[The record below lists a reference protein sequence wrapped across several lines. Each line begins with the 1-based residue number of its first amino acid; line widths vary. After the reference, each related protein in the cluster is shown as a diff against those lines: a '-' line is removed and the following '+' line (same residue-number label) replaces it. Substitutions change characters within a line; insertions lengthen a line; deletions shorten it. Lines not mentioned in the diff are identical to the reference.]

1 MYRDARSQQ
10 YAEENMS
17 VYDQKPWLGQYSAGV
32 PAEVRPEFPDAL
44 SMFRHALARDPSRTL
59 IHYFDSSI
67 AVGDID
73 RMSDAL
79 AVALAARGIRRGDRI
94 AAYLQNVPQFVLTML
109 AAWKLGAILVS
120 CNPMLRHKEVGVI
133 LNDSGARVLVTL
145 ESLYHEV
152 ARAVVPDSKV
162 ELVLTTS
169 ELEFLGPNR
178 PALLKD
184 STRQPCD
191 GATDLMTLI
200 AEFNGQRPAPVTISG
215 DDVALLTYTS
225 GTTGPP
231 KGAMNL
237 HRNIV
242 YNTQVYREWM
252 KLSSADVILGVAPLF
267 HITGLIACVTT
278 AMLLPCPLV
287 LYFRFDPATTAEL
300 VELHGVTFVV
310 ASITVFIALMNNEE
324 ARKRDFSTL
333 KKVYSGGAPVSPAQV
348 EAFQNMF
355 GAYIHNIYGMTETT
369 SPTHAVPLGGQAP
382 VDPNT
387 GALSVGVPVCGAI
400 VRICDDEGH
409 ELPTGEIGEL
419 VSGGPMVVPG
429 YWEKPEE
436 SAQAFEAR
444 GIHTGD
450 VGFMDA
456 DGWFYI
462 VDRKKD
468 LIIASGYKVWPREVE
483 DVLYTHPA
491 IRECAVVGVVDAY
504 RGETVKAYVSLRPGM
519 DATGQDIVEFC
530 KDRMAAYKR
539 PREVEVLPELPKTAS
554 GKIMRRELRK

>member
-1 MYRDARSQQ
+1 
-10 YAEENMS
+10 MS
-17 VYDQKPWLGQYSAGV
+17 VYDQKPWLAQYSPGV
-32 PAEVRPEFPDAL
+32 PAEITPEFTDAL
-44 SMFRHALARDPSRTL
+44 SMFRHAVARDPQRTL
-59 IHYFDSSI
+59 LHYFDQGL
-67 AVGDID
+67 ATGEVD
-73 RMSDAL
+73 RLSDAL
-79 AVALAARGIRRGDRI
+79 AAALAARGIRRGDRI
-94 AAYLQNVPQFVLTML
+94 AVYLQNVPQFVLAML
-109 AAWKLGAILVS
+109 AAWKLGGIMVS
-120 CNPMLRHKEVGVI
+120 VNPMLRHKEVALI

-152 ARAVVPDSKV
+152 ARDVVADSKV
-162 ELVLTTS
+162 EHVLTTS
-169 ELEFLGPNR
+169 ELEFLGDAR

-184 STRQPCD
+184 SKRLACE
-191 GATDLMTLI
+191 GSTDLMTLI
-200 AEFNGQRPAPVTISG
+200 AEFDGQRPAPVSLAG

-231 KGAMNL
+231 KAAMNL
-237 HRNIV
+237 HRNVV

-252 KLSSADVILGVAPLF
+252 KLDSDDVILGVAPLF
-267 HITGLIACVTT
+267 HITGLIACITT

-287 LYFRFDPATTAEL
+287 LYYRFDPATTAEL
-300 VELHGVTFVV
+300 VEQHGVTFVV

-333 KKVYSGGAPVSPAQV
+333 TKVYSGGAPVSPAQV

-369 SPTHAVPLGGQAP
+369 SPTHAVPLGGSAP

-387 GALSVGVPVCGAI
+387 GALSVGVPICGAL
-400 VRICDDEGH
+400 VRICDDDGK
-409 ELPTGEIGEL
+409 ELPAGEIGEL

-436 SAQAFEAR
+436 SAKAFEAR

-456 DGWFYI
+456 QGWFYI

-491 IRECAVVGVVDAY
+491 VRECAVVGVVDAY
-504 RGETVKAYVSLRPGM
+504 RGETVKAYVSLRPGA
-519 DATGQDIVEFC
+519 DLRAADIVEFC

-539 PREVEVLPELPKTAS
+539 PREVEIIDELPKTAS

>member
-1 MYRDARSQQ
+1 
-10 YAEENMS
+10 MS
-17 VYDQKPWLGQYSAGV
+17 VYDQKPWLARYSPGV
-32 PAEVRPEFPDAL
+32 PTTVQPEFPDAL
-44 SMFRHALARDPSRTL
+44 SMFRHALARDPARTL
-59 IHYFDSSI
+59 IHYFDSSL
-67 AVGDID
+67 AVGEID
-73 RMSDAL
+73 RLSDGL
-79 AVALAARGIRRGDRI
+79 ACALAARGIPRGDRI
-94 AAYLQNVPQFVLTML
+94 ASYLQNVPQFVITML
-109 AAWKLGAILVS
+109 AAWKLGAIMVS
-120 CNPMLRHKEVGVI
+120 VNPMLRHKEVSLI

-152 ARAVVPDSKV
+152 ARAVVPESKI
-162 ELVLTTS
+162 EFVLTTS
-169 ELEFLGPNR
+169 ELEFLGDSR

-184 STRQPCD
+184 STRMSCD
-191 GATDLMTLI
+191 GATDLLKLI
-200 AEFNGQRPAPVTISG
+200 ADFNGQRPAPVAING
-215 DDVALLTYTS
+215 DDIALLTYTS

-242 YNTQVYREWM
+242 FNTQVYREWM
-252 KLSSADVILGVAPLF
+252 KLSSDDVILGVAPLF

-287 LYFRFDPATTAEL
+287 LYYRFDPATTAEL
-300 VELHGVTFVV
+300 VEMHGVTFVV
-310 ASITVFIALMNNEE
+310 ASITVFIALMNNED
-324 ARKRDFSTL
+324 ARKRNFSTL

-348 EAFQNMF
+348 EAYQQMF

-369 SPTHAVPLGGQAP
+369 SPTHAVPFGGQAP

-387 GALSVGVPVCGAI
+387 GALSVGVPVCGAL
-400 VRICDDEGH
+400 VRICDDEGN
-409 ELPTGEIGEL
+409 ELPAGEVGEL

-436 SAQAFEAR
+436 SALAFEAR

-491 IRECAVVGVVDAY
+491 VRECAVVGVVDAY
-504 RGETVKAYVSLRPGM
+504 RGESVKAYVSLRAG
-519 DATGQDIVEFC
+519 ATATPADILEFC
-530 KDRMAAYKR
+530 KDLMAAYKR
-539 PREVEVLPELPKTAS
+539 PREVEILPELPKTAS

>member
-1 MYRDARSQQ
+1 MNAY
-10 YAEENMS
+10 E
-17 VYDQKPWLGQYSAGV
+17 QKPWLKLYPAGV
-32 PAEVRPEFPDAL
+32 PAEAQPEFTNAL
-44 SMFRHALARDPSRTL
+44 EMFRAARAADPTRTQ
-59 IHYFDSSI
+59 IYYFDSALS
-67 AVGDID
+67 VSEID
-73 RMSDAL
+73 RLSDQL
-79 AVALAARGIRRGDRI
+79 AGALAARGIGKGDRV

-109 AAWKLGAILVS
+109 AAWKVGAIMVS
-120 CNPMLRHKEVGVI
+120 VNPMLRHKEVSLI
-133 LNDSGARVLVTL
+133 LKDSGARGLVTL

-152 ARAVVPDSKV
+152 AQAVVPDTKIEFV
-162 ELVLTTS
+162 FTTS
-169 ELEFLGPNR
+169 ELEFLGENR

-184 STRQPCD
+184 SKRMTCP
-191 GATDLMTLI
+191 GAEDLLTVI
-200 AEFNGQRPAPVTISG
+200 NAQAGYTPAPIAIAG

-237 HRNIV
+237 HRNVV
-242 YNTQVYREWM
+242 YNSTVYREWM
-252 KLSSADVILGVAPLF
+252 QLSPQDVILGVAPLF

-287 LYFRFDPATTAEL
+287 LYYRFDPAVTAEL
-300 VELHGVTFVV
+300 VETHGVTFVV
-310 ASITVFIALMNNEE
+310 ASITVFIALMNHEE
-324 ARKRDFSTL
+324 AKKRNFSTL

-348 EAFQNMF
+348 EAFQKQF

-369 SPTHAVPLGGQAP
+369 SPTHAVPLGGDAP

-387 GALSVGVPVCGAI
+387 GALSVGIPVCGA
-400 VRICDDEGH
+400 VVYVVDDEGNA
-409 ELPTGEIGEL
+409 LPAGEVGEI
-419 VSGGPMVVPG
+419 VSGGPMVAPG

-450 VGFMDA
+450 VGFMDEN
-456 DGWFYI
+456 GWFYI

-491 IRECAVVGVVDAY
+491 VRECAVVGVVDAY
-504 RGETVKAYVSLRPGM
+504 RGESVKAFVSLKAGFSV
-519 DATGQDIVEFC
+519 TGEDIVNFC
-530 KDRMAAYKR
+530 KDLMAAYKR
-539 PREVEVLPELPKTAS
+539 PREVEIVDELPKTAS

>member
-1 MYRDARSQQ
+1 MNEY
-10 YAEENMS
+10 E
-17 VYDQKPWLGQYSAGV
+17 QKPWLKLYPAGV
-32 PAEVRPEFPDAL
+32 PAEAKPEFTNAL
-44 SMFRHALARDPSRTL
+44 EMFRAARAADPARTQ
-59 IHYFDSSI
+59 IYYFDSGLS
-67 AVGDID
+67 VSEID
-73 RMSDAL
+73 RLSDQL
-79 AVALAARGIRRGDRI
+79 AGALAARGIGKGDRV

-109 AAWKLGAILVS
+109 AAWKVGAMMVS
-120 CNPMLRHKEVGVI
+120 VNPMLRHKEVSLI
-133 LNDSGARVLVTL
+133 LKDSGARGLVTL

-152 ARAVVPDSKV
+152 AQAVVPDTKV
-162 ELVLTTS
+162 EFVFTTS
-169 ELEFLGPNR
+169 ELEFLGESR

-184 STRQPCD
+184 SKRMACP
-191 GATDLMTLI
+191 GAEDLLTVINAQAGYTPSPI
-200 AEFNGQRPAPVTISG
+200 AISG

-237 HRNIV
+237 HRNVV
-242 YNTQVYREWM
+242 YNSTVYREWM
-252 KLSSADVILGVAPLF
+252 QLSPQDVILGVAPLF

-287 LYFRFDPATTAEL
+287 LYYRFDPAVTAEL
-300 VELHGVTFVV
+300 VETHGVTFVV
-310 ASITVFIALMNNEE
+310 ASITVFIALMNHEE
-324 ARKRDFSTL
+324 AKKRNFSTL

-348 EAFQNMF
+348 AAFQKQF

-369 SPTHAVPLGGQAP
+369 SPTHAVPLGGDAP

-387 GALSVGVPVCGAI
+387 GALSVGIPVCGA
-400 VRICDDEGH
+400 VVYVVDDEGNA
-409 ELPTGEIGEL
+409 LPAGEVGEI
-419 VSGGPMVVPG
+419 VSGGPMVAPG

-436 SAQAFEAR
+436 SAKAFEAR

-450 VGFMDA
+450 VGFMDEQ
-456 DGWFYI
+456 GWFYI

-491 IRECAVVGVVDAY
+491 VRECAVVGVVDAY
-504 RGETVKAYVSLRPGM
+504 RGESVKAFVSLKAGFSV
-519 DATGQDIVEFC
+519 TGEDIVNFC
-530 KDRMAAYKR
+530 KDLMAAYKR
-539 PREVEVLPELPKTAS
+539 PREVEIVDELPKTAS

>member
-1 MYRDARSQQ
+1 
-10 YAEENMS
+10 MS
-17 VYDQKPWLGQYSAGV
+17 VYEQRPWLKQYGPGV
-32 PAEVRPEFPDAL
+32 PSDITPEFPNAL
-44 SMFRHALARDPSRTL
+44 AMFRHAADRDPNRTL
-59 IHYFDSSI
+59 IHYFD
-67 AVGDID
+67 AALEVGAID

-79 AVALAARGIRRGDRI
+79 AVALAARGVSRGDRI
-94 AAYLQNVPQFVLTML
+94 AVYLQNVPQFVLAML
-109 AAWKLGAILVS
+109 AAWKLGAIMVS
-120 CNPMLRHKEVGVI
+120 VNPMLRHKEVKLI
-133 LNDSGARVLVTL
+133 LNDSGARALITL
-145 ESLYHEV
+145 ESLYNEV
-152 ARAVVPDSKV
+152 AREVVPESKV
-162 ELVLTTS
+162 EFVLTTS
-169 ELEFLGPNR
+169 ELEFLGDSL
-178 PALLKD
+178 PALLAGHGRIACEG
-184 STRQPCD
+184 TE
-191 GATDLMTLI
+191 DLMQVI
-200 AEFNGQRPAPVTISG
+200 AACDGQRPAPQDIKG

-242 YNTQVYREWM
+242 YNSQVYREWM
-252 KLSSADVILGVAPLF
+252 KLDSSDVILGVAPLF

-287 LYFRFDPATTAEL
+287 LYYRFDAATTAEL
-300 VELHGVTFVV
+300 VEKHGVTFVV
-310 ASITVFIALMNNEE
+310 ASITVFIALMNTEA

-348 EAFQNMF
+348 EAFQKQF

-369 SPTHAVPLGGQAP
+369 SPTHAVPLGGNAP

-387 GALSVGVPVCGAI
+387 GALAVGVPVCGAV
-400 VRICDDEGH
+400 VRIVDDEGN
-409 ELPTGEIGEL
+409 ELPVGEVGEL

-491 IRECAVVGVVDAY
+491 VRECAVVGVVDAY
-504 RGETVKAYVSLRPGM
+504 RGESVKAYVSLRPGM
-519 DATGQDIVEFC
+519 QATGQEIVEYC
-530 KDRMAAYKR
+530 KGLMAAYKR
-539 PREVEVLPELPKTAS
+539 PHEVEILDELPKTAS

>member
-1 MYRDARSQQ
+1 
-10 YAEENMS
+10 MS
-17 VYDQKPWLGQYSAGV
+17 VYDQKPWLGQYRPGV
-32 PAEVRPEFPDAL
+32 PAEVHPEFPDAL
-44 SMFRHALARDPSRTL
+44 SMFRHAVERDPQRTL
-59 IHYFDSSI
+59 IHYFDHGVST
-67 AVGDID
+67 GDVD
-73 RMSDAL
+73 RLSDAL
-79 AVALAARGIRRGDRI
+79 AVGLAARGIGRGDRI
-94 AAYLQNVPQFVLTML
+94 AVYLQNVPQFVLAML
-109 AAWKLGAILVS
+109 AAWKVGAIMVS
-120 CNPMLRHKEVGVI
+120 VNPMLRHKEVSLI
-133 LNDSGARVLVTL
+133 LKDSGARVLITL

-152 ARAVVPDSKV
+152 AKDVVGDSKV
-162 ELVLTTS
+162 EQVLTTS
-169 ELEFLGPNR
+169 ELEFLGATR
-178 PALLKD
+178 PTLLKD
-184 STRQPCD
+184 SKRIACE
-191 GATDLMTLI
+191 GSTDLMTLI
-200 AEFNGQRPAPVTISG
+200 AQCDCQRPAAQSLNG

-252 KLSSADVILGVAPLF
+252 QLDSNDVILGVAPLF
-267 HITGLIACVTT
+267 HITGLIACITT

-287 LYFRFDPATTAEL
+287 LYYRFDPATTAEL
-300 VELHGVTFVV
+300 IEQHGVTFVV

-333 KKVYSGGAPVSPAQV
+333 TKVYSGGAPVSPAQV

-369 SPTHAVPLGGQAP
+369 SPTHAVPLGGNAP

-387 GALSVGVPVCGAI
+387 GALSVGVPVCGAV
-400 VRICDDEGH
+400 VRICDDDGN
-409 ELPTGEIGEL
+409 ELPAGEIGEL

-436 SAQAFEAR
+436 SAAAFEAR

-450 VGFMDA
+450 VGFMDEQ
-456 DGWFYI
+456 GWFYI

-491 IRECAVVGVVDAY
+491 VRECAVVGVVDAY
-504 RGETVKAYVSLRPGM
+504 RGETVKAYVSLRAGM
-519 DATGQDIVEFC
+519 TATAADIVEFC

-539 PREVEVLPELPKTAS
+539 PREVELIDELPKTAS

>member
-1 MYRDARSQQ
+1 
-10 YAEENMS
+10 MS
-17 VYDQKPWLGQYSAGV
+17 AYDQKPWLARYSPGV
-32 PAEVRPEFPDAL
+32 PADLAPEFPDAL
-44 SMFRHALARDPSRTL
+44 SMFRHALARDPARTL
-59 IHYFDSSI
+59 IYYFDSSLAI
-67 AVGDID
+67 GEID
-73 RMSDAL
+73 RLSDGL
-79 AVALAARGIRRGDRI
+79 ACALAARGIQRGDRI
-94 AAYLQNVPQFVLTML
+94 ASYLQNVPQFVVTML
-109 AAWKLGAILVS
+109 AAWKLGAIMVS
-120 CNPMLRHKEVGVI
+120 VNPMLRHKEISLI

-152 ARAVVPDSKV
+152 ARAAVPDSKV
-162 ELVLTTS
+162 EFVLTTS
-169 ELEFLGPNR
+169 ELEFLGDSR
-178 PALLKD
+178 PALLKNA
-184 STRQPCD
+184 TRMACE
-191 GATDLMTLI
+191 GATDLLQLI
-200 AEFNGQRPAPVTISG
+200 ADFNGQRPAPVTING
-215 DDVALLTYTS
+215 DDIGLLTYTS

-231 KGAMNL
+231 KGATNL

-252 KLSSADVILGVAPLF
+252 QLSSDDVILGVAPLF

-287 LYFRFDPATTAEL
+287 LYYRFDPAATAEL
-300 VELHGVTFVV
+300 IELHGVTFVV

-333 KKVYSGGAPVSPAQV
+333 RKVYSGGAPVSPAQV
-348 EAFQNMF
+348 EAYQQMF

-369 SPTHAVPLGGQAP
+369 SPTHAVPFGGQAP

-387 GALSVGVPVCGAI
+387 GALSVGVPVCGAL
-400 VRICDDEGH
+400 VRICDDEGN
-409 ELPTGEIGEL
+409 ELPVGEIGEL

-429 YWEKPEE
+429 YWEKPAE

-444 GIHTGD
+444 GIRTGD

-483 DVLYTHPA
+483 DILYTHPA
-491 IRECAVVGVVDAY
+491 VRECAVVGVIDAY
-504 RGETVKAYVSLRPGM
+504 RGESVKAYVSLRAGAM
-519 DATGQDIVEFC
+519 ATPAEIIEFC
-530 KDRMAAYKR
+530 KDLMAAYKR
-539 PREVEVLPELPKTAS
+539 PREVEILPELPKTAS
-554 GKIMRRELRK
+554 GKIMRRELRQ